1 MDIELTLEHHH
12 GSERA
17 PMEISEEGPS
27 RQIGKRAWE
36 AARTYVCTQCKQ
48 KVTVDFVGAAQTL
61 PAPVAE

>member
-1 MDIELTLEHHH
+1 
-12 GSERA
+12 
-17 PMEISEEGPS
+17 MEISEEGPS